1 MQTYAINVDL
11 KGITPI
17 PRHSRLD
24 ELMESLGFLP
34 WRPGVPPEDQDEDTR
49 FSQWE
54 YAGNHSLGIDPLKHL
69 IEGQIKSEIQ
79 DDVDVT
85 VLQVRIKGN

>member
-1 MQTYAINVDL
+1 MQTYAVNVDL

-17 PRHSRLD
+17 PRHPRLD
-24 ELMESLGFLP
+24 ELMENLGFLP
-34 WRPGVPPEDQDEDTR
+34 WRPGVPPEDQDEDNR

-54 YAGNHSLGIDPLKHL
+54 YAGNHPLGADPLKHL
-69 IEGQIKSEIQ
+69 IEGRIKSEIQ